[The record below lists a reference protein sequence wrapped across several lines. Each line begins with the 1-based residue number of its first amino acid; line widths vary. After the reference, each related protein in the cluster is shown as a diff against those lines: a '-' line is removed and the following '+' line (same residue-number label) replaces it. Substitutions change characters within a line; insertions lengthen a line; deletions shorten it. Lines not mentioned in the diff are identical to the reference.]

1 MIEATDD
8 GVVVH
13 VHVQPGAGRDGVV
26 GQHGDA
32 LKIRV
37 RARPTA
43 DAANAAVLSLLAEF
57 FDVAPSSVEITG
69 GLRSLEARAHRRPD
83 RGRRARTA
91 GSDPSTAGLGSVI
104 DGRRAAT
111 DERGCE

>member
-13 VHVQPGAGRDGVV
+13 VHLQPGAGRDGVV

-37 RARPTA
+37 RARPT
-43 DAANAAVLSLLAEF
+43 DGAANAAVLSLLAQF
-57 FDVAPSSVEITG
+57 FDVAPSNVEITG
-69 GLRSLEARAHRRPD
+69 GLRSRAKRVRIVGLTVDDAHERLAPILRPP
-83 RGRRARTA
+83 A
-91 GSDPSTAGLGSVI
+91 LG
-104 DGRRAAT
+104 A
-111 DERGCE
+111 